1 MPTKLTVVVSQGQS
15 ANPVKRKLEEDIIT
29 GLLFE
34 RGVEVT
40 VVPHLYDLSP
50 DGTGMLCLQSVSG
63 NMVVLSWLYPRAAHW
78 TLDRN
83 GIFGRVG
90 TSLLLAEED
99 EDDDQE
105 VNEEAG
111 DKYRVAD
118 DRPKPDRTIYCIDL
132 RARNDVAEFIAEIRR
147 IATETSVQAVSID
160 LMSWIKGQPKAEQLD
175 RYLHSG
181 NGNGKSG
188 NHHHSPTE
196 VRPVEEPA
204 PASEA
209 LSSNSSSPAG
219 DERSSEPPAAAT
231 RVDEST
237 VRRWYPVID
246 YSRCTNCLE
255 CLDFCLFGVYGISAA
270 EAILVEQPDNCRKG
284 CPACSRVCPENAII
298 FPQHKSPAIAGS
310 ANGEA
315 GGLKIDLSK
324 LFGAPDPLELAVRE
338 RDVELVAAGKDAVG
352 MTVGIP
358 KRQSDK
364 SDRPKDDLDHLMDQ
378 LDDF

>member
-1 MPTKLTVVVSQGQS
+1 MTV
-15 ANPVKRKLEEDIIT
+15 I
-29 GLLFE
+29 
-34 RGVEVT
+34 
-40 VVPHLYDLSP
+40 PHLYDLAP
-50 DGTGMLCLQSVSG
+50 DGTGMLCLQSVPG
-63 NMVVLSWLYPRAAHW
+63 DMVLLSWLYPRAAHW

-90 TSLLLAEED
+90 ASLLLADEE

-105 VNEEAG
+105 MDEEAA
-111 DKYRVAD
+111 DEKHRVAD
-118 DRPKPDRTIYCIDL
+118 DRPKPNRTIYCVDL
-132 RARNDVAEFIAEIRR
+132 RARNDAAEFIEEVRR
-147 IATETSVQAVSID
+147 ITAETSVQPVSID

-175 RYLHSG
+175 RYLHAG
-181 NGNGKSG
+181 NGNG
-188 NHHHSPTE
+188 NASPA
-196 VRPVEEPA
+196 VETQA
-204 PASEA
+204 P
-209 LSSNSSSPAG
+209 SSPA
-219 DERSSEPPAAAT
+219 SSDDSTSPAAN

-310 ANGEA
+310 PNGEA

-324 LFGAPDPLELAVRE
+324 LFGAPDALELAVRE
-338 RDVELVAAGKDAVG
+338 RDVELVAVGKDAVG

-358 KRQSDK
+358 KRQDEK
-364 SDRPKDDLDHLMDQ
+364 PDRPKDDLDRLMDQ